1 MRVVK
6 LTKWATGI
14 HKYPAVPL
22 FWRHAR
28 MCEAEHAGVASV
40 ASERVKPGQ
49 IAVWIQQDRT
59 AHPAESLRP
68 TFDR

>member
-6 LTKWATGI
+6 LTKWATGK
-14 HKYPAVPL
+14 HKYPEVLL

-28 MCEAEHAGVASV
+28 MCEAEHDGGALV
-40 ASERVKPGQ
+40 ASEGVKSGQ
-49 IAVWIQQDRT
+49 SAVWIQQEGT